1 MIENGRATEN
11 GNYSETDIIETTDED
26 GQVHVFEKVSELE
39 VDGQE
44 YALLIYKG
52 NQPDEAD
59 EAEEGAEKDAVEG
72 EESEEEEVVVMRITY
87 EDGQEVYEA
96 IEDEEEFEK
105 VVAFI
110 DNMDDEEAG
119 VMIDLSEFTEEEK
132 DEK

>member
-1 MIENGRATEN
+1 MIENGRHTEN
-11 GNYSETDIIETTDED
+11 SSYIETDIIETTDED

-52 NQPDEAD
+52 NQPDELD
-59 EAEEGAEKDAVEG
+59 EEAEEGAESEEG
-72 EESEEEEVVVMRITY
+72 YEEEVVVMRISY

-96 IEDEEEFEK
+96 IEDEAEFEK

-110 DNMDDEEAG
+110 DNMDDEEG
-119 VMIDLSEFTEEEK
+119 DVEIDVTDFTENNEN
-132 DEK
+132 

>member
-1 MIENGRATEN
+1 MIENGRHTEN
-11 GNYSETDIIETTDED
+11 GSYIETDIIETTDED

-52 NQPDEAD
+52 NQPEELDE
-59 EAEEGAEKDAVEG
+59 EAEETEEG
-72 EESEEEEVVVMRITY
+72 YEEEVVVMRISY

-96 IEDEEEFEK
+96 IEDEAEFEK

-110 DNMDDEEAG
+110 DNMDDEEG
-119 VMIDLSEFTEEEK
+119 DVEIDVTDFTENN
-132 DEK
+132 DN

>member
-1 MIENGRATEN
+1 MIENGRASEN
-11 GNYSETDIIETTDED
+11 GVYAETDIIETTDED

-52 NQPDEAD
+52 NQP
-59 EAEEGAEKDAVEG
+59 EEVEG
-72 EESEEEEVVVMRITY
+72 EEDKEEDDSAEGYEEEVVVMRISY

-96 IEDEEEFEK
+96 IEDEAEFEK

-110 DNMDDEEAG
+110 DNMEDEEGIA
-119 VMIDLSEFTEEEK
+119 IDLSNFVEEE
-132 DEK
+132 DEE

>member
-26 GQVHVFEKVSELE
+26 GQVHVFEKISELE

-52 NQPDEAD
+52 NEPDEEVEEGEEAD
-59 EAEEGAEKDAVEG
+59 EDAEEGY
-72 EESEEEEVVVMRITY
+72 EEEVVVMRITY

-110 DNMDDEEAG
+110 DNMDDEETG
-119 VMIDLSEFTEEEK
+119 VMIDLSEFTEEKK
-132 DEK
+132 DEE